1 MSKYVKN
8 IITEDLKKRLDGVE
22 NALLVNVVGM
32 QVNDSNKLRA
42 ILEEKDVHL
51 MVVKNSLAARAA
63 EGTPLKA
70 AFEGLTG
77 TTALCWGA
85 SDIVAL
91 AKEVVKATK
100 DKQFQK
106 FSVLGG
112 VMDGEAFNADQA
124 VDISKWPSRE
134 EQIAILL
141 GQITGVAAGLSS
153 QLLSGGANLASQIKQ
168 RWEDK
173 LEDDAAP
180 AEESSA
186 DAPAAE

>member
-1 MSKYVKN
+1 MSKFVKN
-8 IITEDLKKRLDGVE
+8 IITEELKKRLDGVD
-22 NALLVNVVGM
+22 NALLVNVIGM
-32 QVNDSNKLRA
+32 QVNDVNKLRA
-42 ILEEKDVHL
+42 LLAEKEIRIL
-51 MVVKNSLAARAA
+51 VVKNSLAARATA
-63 EGTPLKA
+63 GTPLEA

-100 DKQFQK
+100 EKQFAK
-106 FSVLGG
+106 FSLLGG
-112 VMDGEAFNADQA
+112 VMDGEAFAADQA
-124 VDISKWPSRE
+124 VEISKWPSRE

-168 RWEDK
+168 RWDGDEN
-173 LEDDAAP
+173 EA
-180 AEESSA
+180 AEE
-186 DAPAAE
+186 PAAVAE

>member
-1 MSKYVKN
+1 MSKFVKN
-8 IITEDLKKRLDGVE
+8 IITEELKKRLDGVE

-42 ILEEKDVHL
+42 NLAEKGIRL
-51 MVVKNSLAARAA
+51 LVVKNSLAARATK
-63 EGTPLKA
+63 GTILES
-70 AFEGLTG
+70 AFDGLAG

-91 AKEVVKATK
+91 AKEIVKASK
-100 DKQFQK
+100 EKQFAK
-106 FSVLGG
+106 FAILGG
-112 VMDGEAFNADQA
+112 VMDGEAFAAEQ
-124 VDISKWPSRE
+124 VVEISKWPTRE

-168 RWEDK
+168 RWDG
-173 LEDDAAP
+173 D
-180 AEESSA
+180 EEETTS
-186 DAPAAE
+186 DEPAAAAAE